1 MTCERI
7 CGFGTLVAINDRE
20 QRGALGTRNYHKEE
34 AAMKTRALG
43 SIALV
48 AALALAATL
57 ASAPLTARA
66 EGAGGE
72 GSVSAAVA
80 SRYVWRGQTLSEGI
94 VVQPTVGITLGGFAA
109 NLWSN
114 VDLDNSEE
122 DDDGIVMNETDLTL
136 SYSLPIGPVSATA
149 GFIHYDFDGSDTQE
163 IFLTCAL
170 ETLLSPTLSLYYDI
184 DEGDGGF
191 AVLAASH
198 AFPVGP
204 VSLTAGA
211 SLGFNLG
218 DKAMGL
224 NEDGDDFTGLYYG
237 EVSLATSIPLFK
249 NVTLDPRIA
258 YSTALGDDGEY
269 AVEAISVD
277 GKKDLFY
284 GSIAIT
290 AAF

>member
-1 MTCERI
+1 MRSEVRWAPARKLEEKTAMKIRT
-7 CGFGTLVAINDRE
+7 CGFL
-20 QRGALGTRNYHKEE
+20 ALAGCLALMCAVISAPGMALAEE
-34 AAMKTRALG
+34 AAGKGSFSTAL
-43 SIALV
+43 
-48 AALALAATL
+48 
-57 ASAPLTARA
+57 
-66 EGAGGE
+66 
-72 GSVSAAVA
+72 A
-80 SRYVWRGQTLSEGI
+80 SRYVWRGQTLSEGF
-94 VVQPTVGITLGGFAA
+94 VAQPTVGITLGGFSA

-114 VDLDNSEE
+114 VDLDNDEE
-122 DDDGIVMNETDLTL
+122 DDDGIVLNETDLTL
-136 SYSLPIGPVSATA
+136 SYSMPIGPVNATA

-163 IFLTCAL
+163 VYLTCAL
-170 ETLLSPTLSLYYDI
+170 STLLNPSLSLYYDI

-191 AVLAASH
+191 AVLALSH

-218 DKAMGL
+218 NKAMGL

-269 AVEAISVD
+269 AIESISESITGD
-277 GKKDLFY
+277 REKDMFY
-284 GSIAIT
+284 GGIAIT

>member
-1 MTCERI
+1 
-7 CGFGTLVAINDRE
+7 
-20 QRGALGTRNYHKEE
+20 
-34 AAMKTRALG
+34 MKTRAL
-43 SIALV
+43 SSVTLV
-48 AALALAATL
+48 ASLALATALALDPL
-57 ASAPLTARA
+57 AARA
-66 EGAGGE
+66 EGAVGK
-72 GSVSAAVA
+72 GSFSAAVA

-114 VDLDNSEE
+114 VDLDNGEE

-136 SYSLPIGPVSATA
+136 SYTMPIGPVTATA
-149 GFIHYDFDGSDTQE
+149 GLIHYDFDGADTQE
-163 IFLTCAL
+163 LYLTCAL
-170 ETLLSPTLSLYYDI
+170 GTLLNPTLSLYYDI
-184 DEGDGGF
+184 DEGEGAF

-218 DKAMGL
+218 DAAMGL
-224 NEDGDDFTGLYYG
+224 NEDGEDFTGLYYG

-249 NVTLDPRIA
+249 NVSLDPRIA
-258 YSTALGDDGEY
+258 YSTALGDDGEF
-269 AVEAISVD
+269 AIESISAD

-284 GSIAIT
+284 GSVAIT

>member
-1 MTCERI
+1 
-7 CGFGTLVAINDRE
+7 
-20 QRGALGTRNYHKEE
+20 
-34 AAMKTRALG
+34 MKTRALG
-43 SIALV
+43 SATLV
-48 AALALAATL
+48 AMLALAAAL
-57 ASAPLTARA
+57 AFGPVAARA
-66 EGAGGE
+66 EDAAGKAYA
-72 GSVSAAVA
+72 SAALA

-94 VVQPTVGITLGGFAA
+94 VVQPTVGMTLGGFSA

-136 SYSLPIGPVSATA
+136 SYSLPIGPVNATA
-149 GFIHYDFDGSDTQE
+149 GFIHYDFDGGDTQE
-163 IFLTCAL
+163 LYLTCAVS
-170 ETLLSPTLSLYYDI
+170 TLLSPTLSLYYDI
-184 DEGDGGF
+184 DEGEGAF
-191 AVLAASH
+191 AVLSGSH

-218 DKAMGL
+218 DAAMGL
-224 NEDGDDFTGLYYG
+224 NEDGEDFTGLYYG

-249 NVTLDPRIA
+249 NVSLDPRIA
-258 YSTALGDDGEY
+258 YSTALGDDGEF
-269 AVEAISVD
+269 AIESISAD

-284 GSIAIT
+284 GSVAIT

>member
-1 MTCERI
+1 MTTRAS
-7 CGFGTLVAINDRE
+7 GSTTLV
-20 QRGALGTRNYHKEE
+20 T
-34 AAMKTRALG
+34 
-43 SIALV
+43 
-48 AALALAATL
+48 ALALAAAMAL
-57 ASAPLTARA
+57 APLAA
-66 EGAGGE
+66 HGEEAAGKGVF
-72 GSVSAAVA
+72 STAVA
-80 SRYVWRGQTLSEGI
+80 SRYVWRGQTLSEGF
-94 VVQPTVGITLGGFAA
+94 VAQPTVGITLGGFAA

-114 VDLDNSEE
+114 VDLDNDEE
-122 DDDGIVMNETDLTL
+122 DDDGIILNETDLTL
-136 SYSLPIGPVSATA
+136 SYSMPIGPVNATA

-163 IFLTCAL
+163 IYLTCAL
-170 ETLLSPTLSLYYDI
+170 STLLNPSLSLYYDI

-218 DKAMGL
+218 NKAMGL

-269 AVEAISVD
+269 AIETISESITGD
-277 GKKDLFY
+277 REKDMFY
-284 GSIAIT
+284 GGIAIT

>member
-1 MTCERI
+1 LAPLAAH
-7 CGFGTLVAINDRE
+7 G
-20 QRGALGTRNYHKEE
+20 EE
-34 AAMKTRALG
+34 AAGKGVFST
-43 SIALV
+43 
-48 AALALAATL
+48 
-57 ASAPLTARA
+57 
-66 EGAGGE
+66 
-72 GSVSAAVA
+72 AVA
-80 SRYVWRGQTLSEGI
+80 SRYVWRGQTLSEGF
-94 VVQPTVGITLGGFAA
+94 VAQPTVGITLGGFSA

-114 VDLDNSEE
+114 VDLDNDEE
-122 DDDGIVMNETDLTL
+122 DDDGIILNETDLTL
-136 SYSLPIGPVSATA
+136 SYSMPIGPVSATA

-163 IFLTCAL
+163 IYLTCAL
-170 ETLLSPTLSLYYDI
+170 STLLNPSLSLYYDI

-191 AVLAASH
+191 AVLAAWH

-218 DKAMGL
+218 NKAMGL

-269 AVEAISVD
+269 AIETISESITGD
-277 GKKDLFY
+277 REKDMFY

>member
-1 MTCERI
+1 
-7 CGFGTLVAINDRE
+7 
-20 QRGALGTRNYHKEE
+20 
-34 AAMKTRALG
+34 MKTRAL
-43 SIALV
+43 SSVTLV
-48 AALALAATL
+48 AALALAAVL
-57 ASAPLTARA
+57 ALDPLAARA
-66 EGAGGE
+66 EGVTGK
-72 GSVSAAVA
+72 GSFSAAVA

-136 SYSLPIGPVSATA
+136 SYTMPIGPVTATG
-149 GFIHYDFDGSDTQE
+149 GFIHYDFDGGDTQE
-163 IFLTCAL
+163 FYVTAAL
-170 ETLLSPTLSLYYDI
+170 ATLLNPTLSLYYDI

-191 AVLAASH
+191 AVLALSH

-204 VSLTAGA
+204 VSLTAGG

-218 DKAMGL
+218 DEAMGV
-224 NEDGDDFTGLYYG
+224 NADGDTFTGLYYG
-237 EVSLATSIPLFK
+237 EVSLATSIPIFK

-258 YSTALGDDGEY
+258 YSTALGDHGEH
-269 AVEAISVD
+269 AIKSISVA
-277 GKKDLFY
+277 GEKDVFY